1 MGVAFDDGSNPV
13 AHGPA
18 PFPSATPIAG
28 VNFDVSR
35 RLDDSALDALVA
47 NGVSWIALIPFGR
60 QPRFDIAEIQLRPT
74 SGRWGETDV
83 GLSEITS
90 RARARGIR
98 TLLKPHIWLLE
109 EVPGEWWGTISFDT
123 ETEWQDWEADYC
135 LFILHYAEL
144 AQRNDVDMF
153 SVGVELHRAVSD
165 RPDFWRELIE
175 RYGWFMMVP
184 SPTGPTGIEN

>member
-1 MGVAFDDGSNPV
+1 MAATPSPTDP
-13 AHGPA
+13 H
-18 PFPSATPIAG
+18 PFPPPLPLRD

-90 RARARGIR
+90 RTRARGIR
-98 TLLKPHIWLLE
+98 TLLKPHVWLLE
-109 EVPGEWWGTISFDT
+109 EVPGEWRGTISFHT